1 MNKAGELA
9 KTRKHSLTPGRQV
22 DGGGGCHP
30 SWQLSYLQRHGL
42 NSFFSYMWSVIHSGN
57 LPEQPTMCRS
67 MLSPALN
74 SWDCS
79 FDLTSSSVTGPCSY
93 CKAHVSL
100 ASQAKSTKII
110 HRQKQLAREPHVICK
125 SKSDGSEKRDVPENQ
140 MWTQDSKQTN
150 SEWIPFKQYL

>member
-1 MNKAGELA
+1 MNKAGQLA

-30 SWQLSYLQRHGL
+30 SWQLSYLQRHRL

-100 ASQAKSTKII
+100 ASQAKSKDYSQT
-110 HRQKQLAREPHVICK
+110 KQLAREPHVICK
-125 SKSDGSEKRDVPENQ
+125 SVGWIRDKSLSKPTQSE
-140 MWTQDSKQTN
+140 SHSN
-150 SEWIPFKQYL
+150 STYKGFLTLFTILK